1 MYFKTHV
8 LLDKTNVNN
17 SAGKTEKEYIID
29 ARSGDTNAFERLTAK
44 YINLLRWYVNS
55 LDLPSSETDDLIQEG
70 LIGLLKAVRSYD
82 GVSSAFSTYAFH
94 CMKNSIIS
102 AVRKYQK
109 YRVSI
114 NYQENIDLLDTD
126 TTATPESV
134 YLNKENLNLIYNRL
148 HSHLSDYE
156 LTVFDLYLSEL
167 SYKEIGDTLD
177 KDVKS
182 IGNAVFRI
190 RQKIKQVIGEDN

>member
-1 MYFKTHV
+1 M
-8 LLDKTNVNN
+8 
-17 SAGKTEKEYIID
+17 
-29 ARSGDTNAFERLTAK
+29 
-44 YINLLRWYVNS
+44 
-55 LDLPSSETDDLIQEG
+55 
-70 LIGLLKAVRSYD
+70 
-82 GVSSAFSTYAFH
+82 
-94 CMKNSIIS
+94 
-102 AVRKYQK
+102 
-109 YRVSI
+109 
-114 NYQENIDLLDTD
+114 DTD